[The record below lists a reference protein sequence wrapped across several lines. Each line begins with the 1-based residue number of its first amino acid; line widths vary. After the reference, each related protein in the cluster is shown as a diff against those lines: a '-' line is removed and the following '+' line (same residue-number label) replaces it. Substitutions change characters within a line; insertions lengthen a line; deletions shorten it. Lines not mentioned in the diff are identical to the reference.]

1 MKKPFCKIVLLIL
14 SVTFAVLSCSKEE
27 VEINELTVKKNTQTA
42 ARTPESDREALV
54 TIFLANP
61 GNTLGWNLTTPIST
75 WQGVAVN
82 ENGRV
87 TQLDLGFRNISVLPE
102 ALGNLTELEY
112 LRPRGNNLTAL
123 PESISNLTQLRYLY
137 CANNNL
143 IALPE
148 SIGNLTNLLRADF
161 RDNNLTE
168 LPESIGNLENLFWIS
183 LRSNNLE
190 TLPASMANLTEL
202 TNLSVRENN
211 LTHIPVEITYLSN
224 LISLN
229 ISNNPDLIIPQEIC
243 SLDYVNSGN
252 TICATPDHWALAC
265 IYYANPLSRLA
276 IDWDITNPN
285 ISEWGARINLNSS
298 GRVVS
303 LNMNN
308 SSIRVLP
315 PEIRY
320 LTELGALRIGRNP
333 ITFLP
338 PEIGQL
344 TRLTILD
351 VSQSITLRV
360 IPEEIGNLINLRT
373 LNISEGAVETLPN
386 SICNLSNLF
395 NLNVALNRLD
405 SLPECLINLENLF
418 YFSAFFNDFSSL
430 SPELCEFIDALD
442 FASLSYPKLT
452 EGVCQ

>member
-1 MKKPFCKIVLLIL
+1 MKKLFSKIVLPIL
-14 SVTFAVLSCSKEE
+14 AITFIILSCSKEDE
-27 VEINELTVKKNTQTA
+27 VVEEINEAAVKKNTKTA
-42 ARTPESDREALV
+42 ARTPESYREALV
-54 TIFLANP
+54 AIFLANP
-61 GNTLGWNLTTPIST
+61 GNTLGWDLTTPIST
-75 WQGVAVN
+75 WQGVEVN

-102 ALGNLTELEY
+102 TTGSLTELVY
-112 LRPRGNNLTAL
+112 LRPRGNNLAAL
-123 PESISNLTQLRYLY
+123 PESIGNLIQLRYLY

-143 IALPE
+143 ISLPE

-161 RDNNLTE
+161 RDNNLAE
-168 LPESIGNLENLFWIS
+168 LPESIGNLENIFWMS

-211 LTHIPVEITYLSN
+211 LTHIPVTIAYLPN

-276 IDWDITNPN
+276 MDWDITNPN
-285 ISEWGARINLNSS
+285 ISEWGARINLNSE

-320 LTELGALRIGRNP
+320 LTELGDALEKNRAFYNTNLDLIGIKLTERQYQILYLKDRRKVNK
-333 ITFLP
+333 
-338 PEIGQL
+338 EIA
-344 TRLTILD
+344 
-351 VSQSITLRV
+351 
-360 IPEEIGNLINLRT
+360 ET
-373 LNISEGAVETLPN
+373 LNITAKTLDN
-386 SICNLSNLF
+386 HINKLMKALNLF
-395 NLNVALNRLD
+395 CEVYNIPYRLYNSTD
-405 SLPECLINLENLF
+405 ILHFTKTFGLYPRPYCHWEEYSLVNMV
-418 YFSAFFNDFSSL
+418 S
-430 SPELCEFIDALD
+430 
-442 FASLSYPKLT
+442 
-452 EGVCQ
+452 